1 MATTR
6 QMAKAAASMGAHGD
20 RQHLH
25 RRTANAAIST
35 TGQLLYR
42 RLPQVCE
49 ERILGI

>member
-1 MATTR
+1 MY
-6 QMAKAAASMGAHGD
+6 KIVFID
-20 RQHLH
+20 LIYLH